1 MILFISSVFLPSAGQ
16 QQPSSGSEPRQS
28 PLMVSAHALSVW
40 APQQRDLQGDLEM
53 RSGKCRTT
61 HLVVPT
67 AALLALF
74 YPNDFLASSNQRLST
89 NSLQRS

>member
-1 MILFISSVFLPSAGQ
+1 
-16 QQPSSGSEPRQS
+16 
-28 PLMVSAHALSVW
+28 
-40 APQQRDLQGDLEM
+40 M

-61 HLVVPT
+61 HLVLAT
-67 AALLALF
+67 AVLLALF